1 MTKMKR
7 YSIADAKAQ
16 LPRLVTDAERLGR
29 EVIIA
34 RRGKPVARIVPMEE
48 APIPARPEVVR
59 ELEAALA
66 ELDDVC
72 WEPGT
77 SSAVLQEG
85 RGRLG

>member
-7 YSIADAKAQ
+7 YSIADAKTH
-16 LPRLVTDAERLGR
+16 LPQLVTAAERSGR

-34 RRGKPVARIVPMEE
+34 RRGKPVARIVPMQE
-48 APIPARPEVVR
+48 APIPARPAAVR
-59 ELEAALA
+59 ELDAALA
-66 ELDDVC
+66 ALDDTS

-77 SSAVLQEG
+77 SSAVLEAG